1 MNVDT
6 WWYGFKEAEQL
17 FYEGYSPNYNDFT
30 SEYIWFNKG
39 VTQVGI
45 PIKDKQRATG
55 AADYIDYY
63 NKNFL
68 SKA

>member
-30 SEYIWFNKG
+30 SDYIWLYKG
-39 VTQVGI
+39 STGAGI
-45 PIKDKQRATG
+45 PLKHKRRVEG
-55 AADYIDYY
+55 VLDYIRYWND
-63 NKNFL
+63 NK
-68 SKA
+68 